1 MKPVAQPLLPA
12 APRLVPALGAAS
24 CTEQRIETSVD
35 SAGKRACAAG
45 FGIGLTMLLAAALL
59 SPSRAEDTPQPQWKS
74 QYFYD
79 ESKTAL
85 VLEDLAFPS
94 AQRGLAVGT
103 IVEGSHRRPAMVLTS
118 DGGAHW
124 ELSKPEELPV
134 SVFFL
139 NENLG
144 WMVTENGLW
153 KTIETGRKWTKVG
166 KFPKGPIL
174 RVYFIDANNGFAVGE
189 KKTILE
195 THDGGAKWSQVATAA
210 APPGEAAYSAYTW
223 VAFAT
228 PQYGLILGF
237 NQPPRRWGPDLP
249 DWMDP
254 QSAST
259 YRDVPH
265 LNYSLETRD
274 GGKTWRSSSASLFGD
289 TTKVQF
295 LKDGQGVGLVEYS
308 QYFRMAS
315 EVYAIDWKTGK
326 SHSIY
331 KDAKFGVT
339 DVCRLS
345 DGTTYLAG
353 ILAPGRMRN
362 LVPGKVQ
369 VLVSHDDRNWQT
381 MPVDYR
387 ATANRVV
394 LAAPDGQNVWMATD
408 SGMILKL
415 TPPPVPAQ

>member
-1 MKPVAQPLLPA
+1 MTRLARAISPA
-12 APRLVPALGAAS
+12 APGVILALVAA
-24 CTEQRIETSVD
+24 TL
-35 SAGKRACAAG
+35 
-45 FGIGLTMLLAAALL
+45 LTAQDPAAAPAPQ
-59 SPSRAEDTPQPQWKS
+59 SPPVSANGEWKS
-74 QYFYD
+74 QYYYD
-79 ESKTAL
+79 DAKNTLE
-85 VLEDLAFPS
+85 LEDIAMPS
-94 AQRGLAVGT
+94 AQRGVAVGT
-103 IVEGSHRRPAMVLTS
+103 IVNGSHRHPALVLTS

-124 ELSKPEELPV
+124 ELNKPDELPV
-134 SVFFL
+134 SLFFL

-153 KTIETGRKWTKVG
+153 KTTETGRKWTKIG

-174 RVYFIDANNGFAVGE
+174 RVYFLDADRGYAVGE

-195 THDGGAKWSQVATAA
+195 THDGGLKWTQVATAA
-210 APPGEAAYSAYTW
+210 APPGEAAFSAYTW

-254 QSAST
+254 QAAST

-295 LKDGQGVGLVEYS
+295 LPDGQGVGLVEYS

-339 DVCRLS
+339 DICRMP

-369 VLVSHDDRNWQT
+369 VLVSHDDKNWQPI
-381 MPVDYR
+381 PVDYR

-394 LAAPDGQNVWMATD
+394 LAAASDQNIWMTTD
-408 SGMILKL
+408 TGMILKL
-415 TPPPVPAQ
+415 TPSAESSH